1 LAQLDGL
8 RGVAILLVLA
18 QHWGGLNWTIVAGRT
33 GVTLFFILS
42 GYLITGILL
51 GLRDRAEQRGTAR
64 VEALRLFYVR
74 RALRIFPPFYLVLA
88 AACIIGVADARDYLF
103 WHAAYLSNLLFVRLD
118 AWLPNTSHL
127 WSLAVEEQ
135 FYLAWPLLMLW
146 LPRRHLWW
154 TTVLAVVGAPLTRG
168 LLLASGTSPV
178 AIWVLPPCVM
188 DALGLG
194 ALLAL
199 VQAFAPHLWSR
210 VLRTALCCGLAA
222 FLAYYGMYSWFSL
235 TRWND
240 FAWNVAMDSLVALML
255 WPLVAFAVDPAHST
269 GMRWLTQPWLTYLG
283 RISYM
288 VYLLHLFMPE
298 MTWLIAL
305 RADLADHLPDRPLLV
320 ALWAA
325 VTFSVAALSWRFLEQ
340 PILAR
345 RRSGS

>member
-1 LAQLDGL
+1 MPQLDGL

-18 QHWGGLNWTIVAGRT
+18 QHWVGLNWTIVAGRT

-51 GLRDRAEQRGTAR
+51 GLRDRADQCVTAK
-64 VEALRLFYVR
+64 VGALRLFYLR

-88 AACIIGVADARDYLF
+88 AACVIGVADARDYVL
-103 WHAAYLSNLLFVRLD
+103 WHATYLSNVLFVRLD

-154 TTVLAVVGAPLTRG
+154 TTILAVLAAPLSRV
-168 LLLASGTSPV
+168 LLLGAGTSEI

-199 VQAFAPHLWSR
+199 VQAFAPEHGSR
-210 VLRTALCCGLAA
+210 VRWTALSCGVAA
-222 FLAYYGMYSWFSL
+222 FLAYYGMYAWFS
-235 TRWND
+235 RAGWNE
-240 FAWNVAMDSLVALML
+240 AVWNVAMDSLVALML
-255 WPLVAFAVDPAHST
+255 WPLVAFAVDPARS
-269 GMRWLTQPWLTYLG
+269 GRMRWLTPPWLAYLG

-298 MTWLIAL
+298 MTWLVAS
-305 RADLADHLPDRPLLV
+305 RAGLADHLPGRPLLV
-320 ALWAA
+320 ALWAT
-325 VTFSVAALSWRFLEQ
+325 VTFSLAALSWRFFEQ